1 MAVAIRKVR
10 EARQLCVGCTRLISN
25 FRYTFQP
32 KAITRSVAENGVQ
45 PSLYPQY
52 TIHILQHDSNKQ
64 QQSSPPALVSISP
77 NSTLDDLLRSIKS
90 TTHLDHLSFSLW
102 TVDEQAKMTDN
113 DDEKSITRQ
122 EQIDLSKPKQTIA
135 EMDPHNTRT
144 FAIQLEEAPGG
155 VEEEMASTPNDTID
169 HHHQQSQ
176 VNEQLDWI
184 ATDMDIS
191 QPSKTDRNTEITD
204 ASATKSDDE
213 EATSLSNLYNLDDT
227 NATKKTE
234 DAMVDEEEEE
244 KQPQYEKG
252 YCGLSNMGNTC
263 YMNSAIQCL
272 SNTQELTRYFLGM
285 LLYERC
291 LFFAM
296 LNDIFRGPI

>member
-1 MAVAIRKVR
+1 MA
-10 EARQLCVGCTRLISN
+10 ISFWLHKTYCY
-25 FRYTFQP
+25 FRYTLEP
-32 KAITRSVAENGVQ
+32 EAIIRSVTENGVQ

-64 QQSSPPALVSISP
+64 QEPAPARVHISP
-77 NSTLDDLLRSIKS
+77 KSTLGDLLRAIKD

-102 TVDEQAKMTDN
+102 SVDEQGDMTDN
-113 DDEKSITRQ
+113 DERSITRH

-135 EMDPHNTRT
+135 EMDSHNTRA

-155 VEEEMASTPNDTID
+155 VEEEMASTPGNNVDTSN
-169 HHHQQSQ
+169 HHHTQDQQLSA
-176 VNEQLDWI
+176 DWI

-191 QPSKTDRNTEITD
+191 QPSKTDQHSQTMD
-204 ASATKSDDE
+204 ATVAKSDDE

-227 NATKKTE
+227 NVTNKAQ

-272 SNTQELTRYFLGM
+272 SNTQDLTRYFLGM
-285 LLYERC
+285 HMTLSYLPC
-291 LFFAM
+291 
-296 LNDIFRGPI
+296 